1 MALTLRGLQTNALTH
16 AQLDNNFVFLKS
28 RDIVSVG
35 LIGCNLTFTKDDNT
49 TFNVNLSGCTGS
61 GGGSGDTFIT
71 TGYTSNN
78 ILYLL
83 RNDAVTIEI
92 PLNIELSGATVIY
105 SNPLPT
111 PTTIGGIP
119 AGSSFSGKTMQQM
132 WDSLLYPYQYPTFT
146 SFSRTNLSSSYELGN
161 QIPIG
166 VQTFSWANS
175 NDSNVN
181 LGSLY
186 IEQLTPSVVILA
198 SNLNPDTPGP
208 SSTGVTL
215 STTVSSSSLAS
226 LSLYRITGV
235 NSQAGTFNTTI
246 SATWYPRWYYGR
258 STNTSLNSAQ
268 ITGLTSTS
276 LTSGVVNSYVTI
288 ASDPSNTTYIYLVI
302 PNTLVQPTDL
312 RDSVAGCFGNNIP
325 YSNLGTVTFNNAYG
339 VSQTYN
345 VYRTINIVGGSLN
358 VWMCS

>member
-16 AQLDNNFVFLKS
+16 AQLDNNFIFLKS

-49 TFNVNLSGCTGS
+49 IFNVNLSGCTGS
-61 GGGSGDTFIT
+61 GGASGDTFIT

-105 SNPLPT
+105 NNAAPT

-119 AGSSFSGKTMQQM
+119 AGSSFTGKTMQQM
-132 WDSLLYPYQYPTFT
+132 WDSLLYPYQYPAFT
-146 SFSRTNLSSSYELGN
+146 SFSRTNISSQYELGE
-161 QIPIG
+161 QISIG
-166 VQTFSWANS
+166 AQTFSWANS

-181 LGSLY
+181 LGSLF
-186 IEQLTPSVVILA
+186 IQQLSPATVTLA
-198 SNLNPDTPGP
+198 SNLNPDVPGP
-208 SSTGVTL
+208 SSTGLTL
-215 STTVSSSSLAS
+215 TTTTSSSTLAS
-226 LSLYRITGV
+226 LNLYQITGV
-235 NSQAGTFNTTI
+235 NTQAGSFSTTI
-246 SATWYPRWYYGR
+246 SRTWYPRWYYGR
-258 STNTSLNSAQ
+258 DTNTSLTAAQ
-268 ITGLTSTS
+268 ITGLTTA

-288 ASDPSNTTYIYLVI
+288 PSDPSNTTYIYLVI
-302 PNTLVQPTDL
+302 PNTLSQPTDL

-325 YSNLGTVTFNNAYG
+325 YSTLGAVTFNNAFG

-345 VYRTINIVGGSLN
+345 VYRTINIVGGALN
-358 VWMCS
+358 VWMYS